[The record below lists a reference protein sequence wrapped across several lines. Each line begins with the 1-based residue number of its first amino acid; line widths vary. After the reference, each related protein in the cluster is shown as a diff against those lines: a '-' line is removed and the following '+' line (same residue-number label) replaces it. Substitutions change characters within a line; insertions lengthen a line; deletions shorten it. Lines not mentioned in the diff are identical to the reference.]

1 MTANFLKYF
10 YTNDYDDF
18 ELIKWQNRR
27 YSVGD
32 LKPIILDRIAIFKS
46 LAEKNV
52 TFATSD
58 NFEFF
63 VNFLACVFAEKEITL
78 KPCAD
83 DVLGCEKCDVGQK
96 CLENFDKINTDNV
109 IINLFTSGSSG
120 ENKCVKKSLTNLI
133 DEAFDLIDEIDLKD
147 AKTVISTTNFNFL
160 FGLTFY
166 LMLPLNAGMCID
178 LDRISYPEEITGK
191 NLLFITTPSFL
202 EKMSKYQEKPPVKLE
217 KIITAGAKLKRDEF
231 KFALEISKSVTEIYG
246 CTESGVI
253 AHREHYQDKLKLF
266 RNVEISEGAQ
276 TLVKTNYSCEKTQIS
291 GDSIKVLANREIEL
305 DGRLDRVLKIQEQ
318 RISAEEIE
326 NYLATNNF
334 VKEAYCFETDGKVA
348 PLVALS
354 ELGYDFVFK
363 NDITK
368 IKKELKAYLHERFN
382 VIPQKFKFIDEI
394 PRTERGK
401 VDKAR
406 IFEIFKINMSY
417 PLIVNREIDADCA
430 QFEVYFYRHCNFF
443 KGHFENFPILAGVV
457 QLLFAQILAKSSFGV
472 NCGAGQIRKVKF
484 KNIIE
489 PDKIIKLKIK
499 RSENYVEFSYFD
511 DEKMYSSGILP
522 IKNVFRGEL

>member
-18 ELIKWQNRR
+18 ELIKCQNRR
-27 YSVGD
+27 YSVSD

-46 LAEKNV
+46 LAEKDV
-52 TFATSD
+52 TLAMSD

-63 VNFLACVFAEKEITL
+63 VNFIACIFAEKEITL

-83 DVLGCEKCDVGQK
+83 DVLICKKGDVGQK
-96 CLENFDKINTDNV
+96 NLKNFDEINTDNV

-133 DEAFDLIDEIDLKD
+133 DEAFDLVDEVDLKD

-191 NLLFITTPSFL
+191 NHLFITTPSFL
-202 EKMSKYQEKPPVKLE
+202 EKMSKYQEKPPAKLE
-217 KIITAGAKLKRDEF
+217 KIITAGAKLKCDEF
-231 KFALEISKSVTEIYG
+231 NFALEISKSVMEIYG
-246 CTESGVI
+246 CTGVI
-253 AHREHYQDKLKLF
+253 AHREHYQDMLKLF
-266 RNVEISEGAQ
+266 KNVEIIEGAQ
-276 TLVKTNYSCEKTQIS
+276 TLVKTNYSCEKTQVS
-291 GDSIKVLANREIEL
+291 GDNIKVLADRRIEL
-305 DGRLDRVLKIQEQ
+305 EGRLDRVLKIQEQ

-326 NYLATNNF
+326 NYLATNDF
-334 VKEAYCFETDGKVA
+334 VKEAYCLEIDGKVA
-348 PLVALS
+348 MLVALNK
-354 ELGYDFVFK
+354 LGYDFVFK

-368 IKKELKAYLHERFN
+368 IKKELKIYLHSRFN

-394 PRTERGK
+394 PKTERGK
-401 VDKAR
+401 VDKNC
-406 IFEIFKINMSY
+406 IFAIFKINMSY
-417 PLIVNREIDADCA
+417 PLIVNREIGVDCA

-457 QLLFAQILAKSSFGV
+457 QLLFAQILAKSSLDV

-499 RSENYVEFSYFD
+499 RSENYVEFTYFD